1 MIPALIRE
9 CVEAKELWQ
18 EKVPKLWDDK
28 TAERI
33 VNILLGR
40 PHEPFSPE
48 LNSKDKV

>member
-9 CVEAKELWQ
+9 WVEAKELWQ

-33 VNILLGR
+33 VSILLRR
-40 PHEPFSPE
+40 PYKPFKPE
-48 LNSKDKV
+48 VNSKDRG